1 MNNLRMYVPAVDVTD
16 SNSGHIF
23 YSRRGNGPYYC
34 WLYEEVKQ
42 KWNVSRVVSQSFDA
56 HHLSLATWKT
66 VPETLQSRLSDHY
79 LE

>member
-1 MNNLRMYVPAVDVTD
+1 MYVPAPGGT
-16 SNSGHIF
+16 SPGSGHVF

-34 WLYEEVKQ
+34 WLFEEVNQ
-42 KWNVSRVVSQSFDA
+42 RWNVSRVISNSFDS

-66 VPETLQSRLSDHY
+66 VPTTLQSRLSDHY